1 MKLND
6 VYVRVILYNLSFNK
20 MTMTYCKEQRKN
32 LFYDLSRQIVMQYIF
47 YDMTYT
53 LYKMSSHIL

>member
-1 MKLND
+1 MLESYCNF
-6 VYVRVILYNLSFNK
+6 INLSFNK
-20 MTMTYCKEQRKN
+20 MTMSYCKEQRKN